1 MSQATTQTTN
11 RKREAVSCIAIAFGI
26 PEAEITNNM
35 MLGCWAHYI
44 IAIIFFRTRLVVEV
58 QDWGTVTVGDI
69 LEQL

>member
-1 MSQATTQTTN
+1 MPQATTQTTN

-35 MLGCWAHYI
+35 MLGCWARFI
-44 IAIIFFRTRLVVEV
+44 ISSISFRTGFSV
-58 QDWGTVTVGDI
+58 QVHDFGTVTVGDI